1 MTKISINKIAELAGV
16 SKTTVSFV
24 LNKRGDEKNISQ
36 KTQEKILAVAREH
49 NYKANYIARSLSL
62 GKSFTIGFIVPDIS
76 NPFFGKIAKQ
86 IEAVAEKKGYSV
98 MVANT
103 NEDILKETNIIESF
117 KARQIDGI
125 ILASASKNYNKLSAI
140 IGNSYPSVFFDRFLP
155 EMNKTFIGINNYE
168 TAQQLTDLLIKKGHK
183 KIALVSITSYLP
195 NIIDRINGYK
205 DALKASEIEI
215 EGDLIYE
222 IEPTDIKNGIK
233 KVISKIIIGEQ
244 PATSVLFLNNV
255 LTAEA
260 IWTINTMYPE
270 YKEQLYFASF
280 DNLDLF
286 DYSIPKVISALQPS
300 EEIANLAVNMLCD
313 QIENNTQNKGI
324 LLKTSII
331 TR

>member
-24 LNKRGDEKNISQ
+24 LNGRGDEKNISQ
-36 KTQEKILAVAREH
+36 KTQEKILAVAREN

-86 IEAVAEKKGYSV
+86 IETVAEKKGYSV

-103 NEDILKETNIIESF
+103 NEDVLKETNIIESF

-125 ILASASKNYNKLSAI
+125 ILASASKNYNQLTSI
-140 IGNSYPSVFFDRFLP
+140 IGKDYPSVFFDRFLP
-155 EMNKTFIGINNYE
+155 NMNKPFIGINNFE
-168 TAQQLTDLLIKKGHK
+168 TAQQLTELLIQKGHK

-195 NIIDRINGYK
+195 NIVNRINGYK
-205 DALKASEIEI
+205 DALTTSEIGVNE
-215 EGDLIYE
+215 DLIFE

-233 KVISKIIIGEQ
+233 QVISNMVEGEN
-244 PATSVLFLNNV
+244 PTTAILFLNNV

-260 IWTINTMYPE
+260 IWTVNTLYPE
-270 YKEQLYFASF
+270 YKDQLDFASF

-286 DYSIPKVISALQPS
+286 DYSTPRVISALQPS
-300 EEIANLAVNMLCD
+300 EDIANLAVNMLCD
-313 QIENNTQNKGI
+313 QIDNNNQHEGI
-324 LLKTSII
+324 QLDTSII